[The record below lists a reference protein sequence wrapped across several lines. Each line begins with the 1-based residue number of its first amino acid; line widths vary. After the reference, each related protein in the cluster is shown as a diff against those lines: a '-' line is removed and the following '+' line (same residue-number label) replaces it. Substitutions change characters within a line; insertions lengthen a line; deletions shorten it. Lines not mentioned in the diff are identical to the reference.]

1 MFFEFSIY
9 LFTHNKQNKTKQGE
23 KESVN
28 DIFSVIFQYYHK
40 APKIICSDYQCVAA
54 IYAANRE
61 PDFFRDTINFVDAF
75 HSRGHKKCSSA
86 VHAQQFKN
94 AHPAHATMNDSG

>member
-1 MFFEFSIY
+1 M
-9 LFTHNKQNKTKQGE
+9 
-23 KESVN
+23 
-28 DIFSVIFQYYHK
+28 IFQYYHK
-40 APKIICSDYQCVAA
+40 APKVVCSDYQCVAA

-61 PDFFRDTINFVDAF
+61 PDFFKDTINFVDAF

-94 AHPAHATMNDSG
+94 AHPAHATMNDSGLHVFVYIFYIFVTTKTYVYFFMQTKTVI

>member
-1 MFFEFSIY
+1 M
-9 LFTHNKQNKTKQGE
+9 
-23 KESVN
+23 
-28 DIFSVIFQYYHK
+28 IFQYYHK
-40 APKIICSDYQCVAA
+40 APKVVCSDYQCVAA

-61 PDFFRDTINFVDAF
+61 PDFFKHTINFVDAF

-94 AHPAHATMNDSG
+94 AHPAHATMNDSGLHVCVLYFCILFLTIMKVYIFILFLIS